1 MTTEERAR
9 EERKRLKTPG
19 GSRNWSDPLSMG
31 FEAHRQLLLL
41 RLRLRGS
48 VAKRYRHGLLA
59 ARRSRLATVVTAATT
74 SGGSSTSKSAPT
86 VAK

>member
-1 MTTEERAR
+1 MTTE
-9 EERKRLKTPG
+9 
-19 GSRNWSDPLSMG
+19 RNTSGVRTWSDPLSMG
-31 FEAHRQLLLL
+31 FEAHRRLLLL

-48 VAKRYRHGLLA
+48 AANRDRHGLLA
-59 ARRSRLATVVTAATT
+59 ARRNRSATDSTGSAT

>member
-1 MTTEERAR
+1 MTSEQ
-9 EERKRLKTPG
+9 KMSG

-31 FEAHRQLLLL
+31 FEAHRRLLLL

-48 VAKRYRHGLLA
+48 AARRNRHGLLA
-59 ARRSRLATVVTAATT
+59 ARRNRSATESTASAT
-74 SGGSSTSKSAPT
+74 SGGSSTSKSTPT

>member
-1 MTTEERAR
+1 MTSEPNSPDGA
-9 EERKRLKTPG
+9 
-19 GSRNWSDPLSMG
+19 RNWSDPLSMG
-31 FEAHRQLLLL
+31 FEAHRRLLLL

-48 VAKRYRHGLLA
+48 AAKRGRHGLIA
-59 ARRSRLATVVTAATT
+59 ARRNRSATDSTASAT

>member
-1 MTTEERAR
+1 MTSDS
-9 EERKRLKTPG
+9 KTPQ
-19 GSRNWSDPLSMG
+19 SAVAWRDPLSMG
-31 FEAHRQLLLL
+31 FEAHRRLLLL

-48 VAKRYRHGLLA
+48 AAKRERHGLLA
-59 ARRSRLATVVTAATT
+59 ARRNRSAADATAATT

>member
-1 MTTEERAR
+1 MTTEH
-9 EERKRLKTPG
+9 KTSG
-19 GSRNWSDPLSMG
+19 GPRNWSDPLSMG
-31 FEAHRQLLLL
+31 FEAHRRLLLL

-48 VAKRYRHGLLA
+48 TAKRERHGLLA
-59 ARRSRLATVVTAATT
+59 ARRIRSATVATASAT